1 MISQS
6 LAKITMRIQTK
17 FSRIAK
23 KHTLTLIG
31 RSVSLWS
38 EKSLS
43 SDIECHEALVSSS
56 IMHPP
61 DWKFP
66 FETTCDVN
74 DYAAGAVPGQFKDN
88 QHYAKSYA
96 SKTLTEAQ
104 LCNNGGG
111 TSGIG
116 ICLKFNSYLVG
127 AKVIVYTDHAT
138 LKHLLIKKE
147 VMPRLIH
154 WILLLQEFK
163 IRDKEGVENCVA
175 AHLSRIRVID

>member
-1 MISQS
+1 MVTFSDQIESIMKGFMDDFS
-6 LAKITMRIQTK
+6 VLGKDYLENSTK

-38 EKSLS
+38 EKRLS
-43 SDIECHEALVSSS
+43 SDIECHEALVSSP

-66 FETTCDVN
+66 FEITCDVN
-74 DYAAGAVPGQFKDN
+74 DYAVGAVPGQCKDN

-96 SKTLTEAQ
+96 SKTLTGAQ
-104 LCNNGGG
+104 LCNNREG

-116 ICLKFNSYLVG
+116 ICLKFSSYLVG
-127 AKVIVYTDHAT
+127 AKVIAYTDHAT
-138 LKHLLIKKE
+138 LKH
-147 VMPRLIH
+147 M
-154 WILLLQEFK
+154 
-163 IRDKEGVENCVA
+163 
-175 AHLSRIRVID
+175 

>member
-6 LAKITMRIQTK
+6 LA
-17 FSRIAK
+17 IAK
-23 KHTLTLIG
+23 KHTLTLI
-31 RSVSLWS
+31 RTSVTLWS
-38 EKSLS
+38 EKRLS
-43 SDIECHEALVSSS
+43 SDIECHEALVSSP

-74 DYAAGAVPGQFKDN
+74 DYAVGAVPGQCKDN
-88 QHYAKSYA
+88 QHYGISYA
-96 SKTLTEAQ
+96 SKKLTGAL
-104 LCNNGGG
+104 LCNNGEG

-116 ICLKFNSYLVG
+116 ICLKFSSFLDG

-138 LKHLLIKKE
+138 LKHLLIKEE
-147 VMPRLIH
+147 VMPRLIR

-163 IRDKEGVENCVA
+163 IER
-175 AHLSRIRVID
+175 

>member
-6 LAKITMRIQTK
+6 LANITLGMQTK

-23 KHTLTLIG
+23 KHTSTLIG

-38 EKSLS
+38 EKRLS
-43 SDIECHEALVSSS
+43 SDIECHEALVSSP

-74 DYAAGAVPGQFKDN
+74 DYAVGAVPGQCKDN

-96 SKTLTEAQ
+96 SKTLTGAQ

-116 ICLKFNSYLVG
+116 ICLKFSSYLVG
-127 AKVIVYTDHAT
+127 AKVIVYTDHDT
-138 LKHLLIKKE
+138 LKHLLTKKE
-147 VMPRLIH
+147 VMP
-154 WILLLQEFK
+154 
-163 IRDKEGVENCVA
+163 
-175 AHLSRIRVID
+175 